1 MANLLK
7 IFITTLLVVSVP
19 AGFVVSQEEGG
30 ADGQGESGSVGGEYQ
45 GDFTYDKRTTEERR
59 AIPYPPLRQA
69 DVMYARRIHQ
79 KIDMRE
85 KQNLAMLWPKNSFNC
100 LVWDAVM
107 EGIDGKQLTAYR
119 NDSLTSYYTKEKV
132 IERVSTEETV
142 EKRPYP
148 IERPNYTVD
157 TTIRN
162 TLNCVEIKKFRIME
176 DWIFDKETSQYMP
189 RIIAIAP
196 LFKPKRGGAELGEQT
211 VFWVK
216 WSELRDILVNEPM
229 YNRQNDAARL
239 TYYDFFEQ
247 RLFSSYIVKY
257 PTEFDQDITD
267 MPKYEGNK
275 FAALLRAK
283 KIEKKLLNFEHDL
296 WQW

>member
-1 MANLLK
+1 MKALHKFSIIL
-7 IFITTLLVVSVP
+7 IACFLVLPVAAVGQDDS
-19 AGFVVSQEEGG
+19 GDSKGEGG
-30 ADGQGESGSVGGEYQ
+30 SYQ
-45 GDFTYDKRTTEERR
+45 GDFTYEKRTTEERK

-79 KIDMRE
+79 KLDMRE
-85 KQNLAMLWPKNSFNC
+85 KQNLAMQWPRNPFNC
-100 LVWDAVM
+100 LVWDAVL

-119 NDSLTSYYTKEKV
+119 NDSLTSYYTSEEV
-132 IERVSTEETV
+132 IDRVSTEEVV

-148 IERPNYTVD
+148 IERPEYTVD

-162 TLNCVEIKKFRIME
+162 TLNCSEINKFRIME

-196 LFKPKRGGAELGEQT
+196 LFKPKRGGAELEEQT
-211 VFWVK
+211 IFWVK
-216 WSELRDILVNEPM
+216 WSELRKILVNEPM
-229 YNRQNDAARL
+229 FNRQNDAARL

-247 RLFSSYIVKY
+247 RLYSSYIVKY
-257 PTEFDQDITD
+257 PTEFDIDITD
-267 MPKYEGNK
+267 MPRYEGSK
-275 FAALLRAK
+275 FAALLKAQ
-283 KIEKKLLNFEHDL
+283 KIEAKLMNFEHDL